1 MDTFER
7 LESDVRSYIR
17 GFPDVFVA
25 AKGARLRS
33 RSGRQYIDFFAGA
46 GALNYGH
53 NDDAMK
59 RRLVEYLA
67 GDGILHS
74 LDMATAA
81 KESFL
86 TAFHETILAPR
97 GMSHRM
103 LFPAPSGT
111 NAVEAA
117 LKLARKATGRQRI
130 VSFENSFH
138 GMTLGAMAVSGGP
151 TRQAAT
157 MPAVGGTSFIPFDG
171 AEGPGIDTL
180 DRLDHLLSEV
190 HAEAD
195 LPAACIVE
203 TIQAEG
209 GINVASAAWLNRL
222 QSICRTAGLLLIV
235 DDIQVGCGRTGPFFS
250 FEPAGIDP
258 DIICLSKS
266 LSGMGLP
273 MALVLVK
280 PACDSLAP
288 GEHSGTFR
296 GFNPAFV
303 TATEA
308 LRFWQD
314 DQLER
319 AVALKAAIV
328 SAALDRIALRYQEAI
343 RPPVRG
349 RGLIQGLPTASRAI
363 AKQIAGAAF
372 SRGLVVETCG
382 PQREVI
388 KILCPLT
395 IYHDD
400 LTRGLDI
407 LEAAVADVVGRA
419 DTSS

>member
-1 MDTFER
+1 MDIFER
-7 LESDVRSYIR
+7 FESEVRSYIR
-17 GFPDVFVA
+17 GFPDVFTA
-25 AKGARLRS
+25 AKGARITG
-33 RSGRQYIDFFAGA
+33 RSGREYIDFFAGA

-59 RRLVEYLA
+59 RRLVDYLA

-81 KESFL
+81 KETFL
-86 TAFHETILAPR
+86 AAFHDTILAPR
-97 GMSHRM
+97 RMSHRM
-103 LFPAPSGT
+103 LFPAPSGA

-138 GMTLGAMAVSGGP
+138 GMTLATMAISGGP
-151 TRQAAT
+151 ARQAAP
-157 MPAVGGTSFIPFDG
+157 MPIVGGTTFIPFDG
-171 AEGPGIDTL
+171 AQGPGVDTL
-180 DRLDHLLSEV
+180 EGLERLLSD
-190 HAEAD
+190 ARGEAD

-203 TIQAEG
+203 TVQAEG
-209 GINVASAAWLNRL
+209 GINVASMEWLRRL
-222 QSICRTAGLLLIV
+222 QDICRAAGMLLIV

-250 FEPAGIDP
+250 FEPAGLDP

-266 LSGMGLP
+266 LSGLGLP
-273 MALVLVK
+273 MAMVLVK

-303 TATEA
+303 TAVEA
-308 LRFWQD
+308 LRFWRD
-314 DQLER
+314 DALEHE
-319 AVALKAAIV
+319 VARKAGIV
-328 SAALDRIALRYQEAI
+328 GASLDRIALRYQEVI

-349 RGLIQGLPTASRAI
+349 RGLIQGVPTASRAI
-363 AKQIAGAAF
+363 ARRIAGEAF
-372 SRGLVVETCG
+372 SRGLILESCG
-382 PQREVI
+382 PQHEVL

-395 IYHDD
+395 IADD
-400 LTRGLDI
+400 NLARGLEI
-407 LEAAVADVVGRA
+407 LDAAVAA
-419 DTSS
+419 AAAA

>member
-1 MDTFER
+1 MDAFER
-7 LESDVRSYIR
+7 FESEVRSYIR
-17 GFPDVFVA
+17 GFPDVFIA
-25 AKGARLRS
+25 AKGARLTG
-33 RSGRQYIDFFAGA
+33 RSGREYVDFFAGA

-81 KESFL
+81 KEGFL
-86 TAFHETILAPR
+86 TAFHDIILAPR
-97 GMSHRM
+97 RMSHRM
-103 LFPAPSGT
+103 LFPAPSGA

-117 LKLARKATGRQRI
+117 LKLARKATGRQQI

-138 GMTLGAMAVSGGP
+138 GMTLATMAISGGP
-151 TRQAAT
+151 ARQVAP
-157 MPAVGGTSFIPFDG
+157 MPIVGGTTFIPFDG
-171 AEGPGIDTL
+171 AHGPAVDTL
-180 DRLDHLLSEV
+180 NRLEHLLSDARGETN
-190 HAEAD
+190 

-203 TIQAEG
+203 TVQAEG
-209 GINVASAAWLNRL
+209 GINVASMEWLSRL
-222 QSICRTAGLLLIV
+222 QGICRGAGMLLIV

-250 FEPAGIDP
+250 FEPAGLDP

-266 LSGMGLP
+266 LSGLGLP
-273 MALVLVK
+273 MAMVLVK

-308 LRFWQD
+308 LRFWRD
-314 DQLER
+314 DALQQE
-319 AVALKAAIV
+319 VARKAGIV
-328 SAALDRIALRYQEAI
+328 GANLDRIALRYQEVT

-349 RGLIQGLPTASRAI
+349 RGLIWGLPTASRAV
-363 AKQIAGAAF
+363 ARRIAGVAF
-372 SRGLVVETCG
+372 AHGLVLESCG
-382 PQREVI
+382 PQHEVL

-395 IYHDD
+395 IADED
-400 LTRGLDI
+400 LTRGLEI
-407 LEAAVADVVGRA
+407 LDAAVAAVAAG
-419 DTSS
+419 

>member
-1 MDTFER
+1 MDVFER

-25 AKGARLRS
+25 AKGAQLRA

-53 NDDAMK
+53 NDDALK
-59 RRLVEYLA
+59 QCLVEYLA

-97 GMSHRM
+97 GMPHRM

-151 TRQAAT
+151 SRQAAT
-157 MPAVGGTSFIPFDG
+157 MPAVGGTLFIPFDG

-180 DRLDHLLSEV
+180 DRLEHLLSEIRT
-190 HAEAD
+190 EAD

-222 QSICRTAGLLLIV
+222 QAICRTAGLLLIV

-250 FEPAGIDP
+250 FEPAGLDP

-266 LSGMGLP
+266 LSGLGLP

-303 TATEA
+303 TATEV
-308 LRFWQD
+308 LRFWHD
-314 DQLER
+314 DGLVRE
-319 AVALKAAIV
+319 VARKAAIV
-328 SAALDRIALRYQEAI
+328 ADTLDRIGLRYQEVI
-343 RPPVRG
+343 RPPARG
-349 RGLIQGLPTASRAI
+349 RGLIQGLPTESGTI
-363 AKQIAGAAF
+363 ARRITAEAF
-372 SRGLVVETCG
+372 SRGLILETCG
-382 PQREVI
+382 RQREVL

-395 IYHDD
+395 IDD
-400 LTRGLDI
+400 EDLARGLDI
-407 LEAAVADVVGRA
+407 LDAAVAAVA
-419 DTSS
+419 A